1 MSLLVSIKEWM
12 MVRNQRWLAPAI
24 LVCSFVAAISGSSV
38 SCCAQAENPILLNT
52 KRLEDAPVVQEAKAT
67 FDQVMRGDFS
77 NVGPM
82 LEGYL
87 IPALIALVL
96 IVVGY
101 LAATAVGRIAGTAI
115 ANKVDMTLGRFLGKL
130 VTNGILVLVFLG
142 VLGRFGIDVTGFA
155 ALLAASGFAIGLA
168 LQGALSNF
176 AAGIMLLVFRPFKVN
191 DLVKIG
197 DSKGFVHEIDL
208 FTTRLNTV
216 ENRHLILPNNE
227 VFGSVIE
234 NFSHNRTR
242 RVDVSVGVAYAA
254 DMRQTRK
261 VLQGAVSVVPG
272 AVADP
277 APRIVLVELGDSSVN
292 WEVRVWT
299 RPENF
304 LDVQEFV
311 TGAVK
316 EALDAANI
324 SIPFPQLDLHVIGQV
339 PQLKAA

>member
-1 MSLLVSIKEWM
+1 
-12 MVRNQRWLAPAI
+12 MVI
-24 LVCSFVAAISGSSV
+24 LVPSFAVALSASSA
-38 SCCAQAENPILLNT
+38 SCCAQEDNPLALDTEAI
-52 KRLEDAPVVQEAKAT
+52 EPVIQEAKAT
-67 FDQVMRGDFS
+67 FNQIMRGDFS
-77 NVGPM
+77 AVGPM
-82 LEGYL
+82 LQDFL

-101 LAATAVGRIAGTAI
+101 MAATAMGRIVGSAI
-115 ANKVDMTLGRFLGKL
+115 ATKVDMTLGRFMGKL

-155 ALLAASGFAIGLA
+155 ALLAASGFAVGLA

-176 AAGIMLLVFRPFKVN
+176 AAGVMLLVFRPFKVN

-197 DSKGFVHEIDL
+197 DSEGFVHEIDL

-216 ENRHLILPNNE
+216 DNRHLILPNSE
-227 VFGSVIE
+227 VFGSVIQ
-234 NFSHNRTR
+234 NYTHNRTR

-261 VLQGAVSVVPG
+261 VLEGSVSVVPG

-277 APRIVLVELGDSSVN
+277 APQIVLIDLGDSSVN
-292 WEVRVWT
+292 WQVRVWT
-299 RPENF
+299 RPENYF
-304 LDVQEFV
+304 DVREYV

-324 SIPFPQLDLHVIGQV
+324 SIPFPQLDLHVVGNAAH
-339 PQLKAA
+339 LKAA